1 VNVGADWSFVES
13 PEKLKLNWPEVA
25 LAPAL
30 VPVELPMPDGL
41 SSIQGTATCLPD
53 ALEVELLLRPEELLG
68 VVELPGVE
76 LLLVAE
82 PVPVELVSEVPP
94 VELEPLLELSDTM
107 AKSIRPDI
115 GLISTSSI
123 VPKLCPELPVSVE
136 PLSWLAFI
144 S

>member
-1 VNVGADWSFVES
+1 V
-13 PEKLKLNWPEVA
+13 L
-25 LAPAL
+25 
-30 VPVELPMPDGL
+30 VELPIIEGL
-41 SSIQGTATCLPD
+41 SNIQGTATCLPE
-53 ALEVELLLRPEELLG
+53 ALAVELLLSPEELLLLG
-68 VVELPGVE
+68 VVELPGVVEE

-94 VELEPLLELSDTM
+94 VEVEPLLELSDTM

-136 PLSWLAFI
+136 PLSWLALI

>member
-1 VNVGADWSFVES
+1 VGADCSFVES
-13 PEKLKLNWPEVA
+13 PENAKLNWPDVA
-25 LAPAL
+25 LVL
-30 VPVELPMPDGL
+30 VELPIIEGL

-53 ALEVELLLRPEELLG
+53 VLEVELLLNPEELPG
-68 VVELPGVE
+68 VVELPGELPGVVEE
-76 LLLVAE
+76 LLLAAE

-94 VELEPLLELSDTM
+94 VEVEPLLELSDTM

>member
-1 VNVGADWSFVES
+1 VGADCSFVES
-13 PEKLKLNWPEVA
+13 PEKAKLNCPAVA
-25 LAPAL
+25 LVL
-30 VPVELPMPDGL
+30 VELPIIEGL
-41 SSIQGTATCLPD
+41 SNIQGTATCLPE
-53 ALEVELLLRPEELLG
+53 ALAVELLLSPEELLLLG
-68 VVELPGVE
+68 VVELPGVVEE

-94 VELEPLLELSDTM
+94 VEVEPLLELSDTM

-136 PLSWLAFI
+136 PLSWLALI